1 LNHLQFIP
9 GYKLWEK
16 VNKALK
22 TRAEAIRHALND
34 YNEAAAELDPPREQL
49 MWEKVINAA
58 TLADFDILHDTWTD
72 IRSLPWTQP
81 AHHEATNLYFGIKR
95 AQEEIT

>member
-1 LNHLQFIP
+1 
-9 GYKLWEK
+9 
-16 VNKALK
+16 
-22 TRAEAIRHALND
+22 
-34 YNEAAAELDPPREQL
+34 

-58 TLADFDILHDTWTD
+58 TLADFDILRDTWTD

-81 AHHEATNLYFGIKR
+81 AHYEAMNLHFGIIR